1 MYDDMS
7 IYLKYNLVDYPEFN
21 YSEGG
26 INGVLIESGNY
37 TILIQFEKVFEFAS
51 QEELDKILEDTI
63 GSILN
68 R

>member
-26 INGVLIESGNY
+26 INGVLIESGNC

-51 QEELDKILEDTI
+51 QEELDKILENTI

>member
-1 MYDDMS
+1 MYEDMS

-26 INGVLIESGNY
+26 INGVLIESGNC
-37 TILIQFEKVFEFAS
+37 TILIQFDKVYSFLS
-51 QEELDKILEDTI
+51 QEELDKILDDTI
-63 GSILN
+63 GSILT